1 MAENAGFEAMSVEL
15 TLRQTKIR
23 HLQLK
28 EMVCVAPDTSLGE
41 TIATM
46 QRQRNGC
53 ALVVVESSLM
63 GIFTERDLIRKV
75 AGCSQV
81 GLDRPI
87 RDFMTPEP
95 AVLSPDNSLLEAV
108 LLMNQGGYRHIPLV
122 DSDDRV
128 CDCLSVIN
136 IVDYLLECYP
146 QEVFSLPPR
155 PYQNFAEPGGA

>member
-1 MAENAGFEAMSVEL
+1 MSVEL

-87 RDFMTPEP
+87 RDFMTPEV
-95 AVLSPDNSLLEAV
+95 AVLSPDNSLMEAV

-122 DSDDRV
+122 DSADRV

-155 PYQNFAEPGGA
+155 PHQNFAEPDGA